1 MEDNTK
7 IYELTLT
14 PNYVSDW
21 TFNDAMRELI
31 QNGTDQEIMQ
41 PNNKFSMDYN
51 EEKKELILHNETSKL
66 HINTLLLGRSSKSNN
81 EETVG
86 KFGEGYKIAALVLNR
101 LGKSF
106 TIYNNEK
113 NEVWTSR
120 FKNSEKWLEK
130 ILAFYVTKST
140 TTNRGLDIVIGNVS
154 NNEYEDLYEVWLGLG
169 DKDSYEKVTT
179 SYGEII
185 TDEYYQGHIFVNGLA
200 VYFDREMNYGYNFKP
215 QYIFLERDRKTC
227 SSWDVET
234 MTSKMI
240 TEAVLN
246 GDIEMEEVEELI
258 GGQSRDVGHYTF
270 TTYCSDT
277 QEVIRKLI
285 ESFDK
290 QHPEPFAI
298 PVNSQSKIDLVKS
311 YGGKPI
317 VVPYRIADLLKDET
331 ERRITKLIASIPAET
346 MTIKERLQRWI
357 NAYRSRLTEESI
369 KQFEDIL
376 NRME

>member
-1 MEDNTK
+1 
-7 IYELTLT
+7 
-14 PNYVSDW
+14 
-21 TFNDAMRELI
+21 
-31 QNGTDQEIMQ
+31 
-41 PNNKFSMDYN
+41 
-51 EEKKELILHNETSKL
+51 
-66 HINTLLLGRSSKSNN
+66 
-81 EETVG
+81 
-86 KFGEGYKIAALVLNR
+86 
-101 LGKSF
+101 
-106 TIYNNEK
+106 
-113 NEVWTSR
+113 
-120 FKNSEKWLEK
+120 
-130 ILAFYVTKST
+130 
-140 TTNRGLDIVIGNVS
+140 
-154 NNEYEDLYEVWLGLG
+154 
-169 DKDSYEKVTT
+169 
-179 SYGEII
+179 
-185 TDEYYQGHIFVNGLA
+185 
-200 VYFDREMNYGYNFKP
+200 
-215 QYIFLERDRKTC
+215 
-227 SSWDVET
+227 

-246 GDIEMEEVEELI
+246 GDIAMEEVEELI

-277 QEVIRKLI
+277 QEVIQKLI

-357 NAYRSRLTEESI
+357 NAYKSRLTEESI

-376 NRME
+376 DRME